1 MLTLCN
7 DVAGHAISTV
17 RKYFSE
23 TSLSVHVNVLQPA
36 AKASIDKIMY
46 ISQRQQLGAWYLKK

>member
-23 TSLSVHVNVLQPA
+23 TVFVSTSA
-36 AKASIDKIMY
+36 AAEASIDEIMY
-46 ISQRQQLGAWYLKK
+46 ISQRQQGSGI